1 MNNYLKGSSASSNL
15 PASGQAK
22 AKAKAKANDLTLGAA
37 LVGFVWSTLK
47 PKTVP
52 KPSRKRRRK

>member
-15 PASGQAK
+15 PASGQ

>member
-1 MNNYLKGSSASSNL
+1 MNNCLKGSSASSNL
-15 PASGQAK
+15 PASGQ
-22 AKAKAKANDLTLGAA
+22 AKAKANDLTLGAA